1 MKLLEF
7 LKLVP
12 VSGKNDYQK
21 SFICDVYKDVVNVGI
36 TNDINRVIKK
46 QLKRYKVPEMQW
58 EDYFVTEDATAVVVE
73 MDIKNGSVLFVILR
87 NDSTVDELVHECLH
101 LAEKILWARDIFH
114 SPATSE
120 VWAYFIQYLFNTI
133 TEIFRIDG

>member
-12 VSGKNDYQK
+12 VSGKNDYLK
-21 SFICDVYKDVVNVGI
+21 TFNCDVYRESVNVGI
-36 TNDINRVIKK
+36 TNNINRVITK

-58 EDYFVTEDATAVVVE
+58 EDYFVTDNATAVVVE
-73 MDIKNGSVLFVILR
+73 IDVENGCVLYLLL
-87 NDSTVDELVHECLH
+87 NNEATLDELVHECLH
-101 LAEKILWARDIFH
+101 LAEKILWARDIYH

-120 VWAYFIQYLFNTI
+120 VWAYFIQYLFDKVI
-133 TEIFRIDG
+133 EIFRIDG